1 MTCSDQIVPR
11 NLIGRDFFVRWC
23 LNPQN
28 LFSGQFCIYKKGDC
42 PKQLSE
48 GFIYWDDEDSN
59 NRNSIEG
66 TLPDGIYNHDTKI
79 FFCCRTDGN
88 KSDPIIL
95 PVSKPFYL
103 LAYGSSEC
111 QQVKGAL
118 VTEEFIQYD
127 TEDDSSNKDAWGGT
141 HPNVSHEVPGSS
153 TLVITYCYYDSKS

>member
-127 TEDDSSNKDAWGGT
+127 TEDGNNIDAWGGT
-141 HPNVSHEVPGSS
+141 HPNVSPGTES
-153 TLVITYCYYDSKS
+153 TSLVITYCYYDIKS